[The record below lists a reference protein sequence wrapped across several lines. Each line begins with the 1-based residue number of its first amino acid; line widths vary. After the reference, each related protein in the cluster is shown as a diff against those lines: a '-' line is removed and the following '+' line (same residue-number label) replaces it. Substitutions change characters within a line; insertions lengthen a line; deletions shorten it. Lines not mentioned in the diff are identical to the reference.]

1 MKTACLIL
9 TSLMLSATFSWAA
22 DDYRVLA
29 TNKTSTMEKEMN
41 DAAAAGYHFQ
51 GVMGGETGVGGNEVA
66 VIMSRT
72 SEAAPAK
79 YSYKLLATQ
88 RTSTMEKELREAGLL
103 GFQYRGQ
110 TIFKTAFGGEEIVV
124 ILERDGETAPRG
136 GYDYKLLATTK
147 TSTMQK
153 ELQDAAASGFT
164 FVGVTVSK
172 TAFGG
177 KEIVSILRKQVE

>member
-1 MKTACLIL
+1 MKRVCLIL
-9 TSLMLSATFSWAA
+9 MSLMVSSAFSWAA
-22 DDYRVLA
+22 EDYRVLA
-29 TNKTSTMEKEMN
+29 TSKTSTMEKEMN

-66 VIMSRT
+66 VIMSK

-88 RTSTMEKELREAGLL
+88 KTSTMEKELQEAGLQ

-124 ILERDGETAPRG
+124 ILEKDGETAPKS

-153 ELQDAAASGFT
+153 ELQEAAAAGFT

-177 KEIVSILRKQVE
+177 KEIVSILRTNVE